1 MKKWSVILLV
11 SILTLAL
18 FAGPALAQKK
28 LIVIITPSHDNPFFK
43 TEADVA
49 QRTAEEL
56 GYDTLVLV
64 HDDDPN
70 RQDELFDTAIA
81 RGAAAIILD
90 NAGADASIG
99 AVQKAKDAG
108 IPCFLI
114 DREINATGIAV
125 AQIVSNNYQGA
136 SLVAEAFVQAM
147 GESGKYVELFG
158 RDTDTNAHVRSRAF
172 HDVIDQFPDMVMVAQ
187 QSANWSQ
194 VEAYQIMET
203 LIQAHPDIKGVICG
217 NDTMAL
223 GASAAL
229 RAAGMSHVIVCGFD
243 GSPDVIQAIKDG
255 YIYATGLQPA
265 AELAR
270 RAVYQADQ
278 YIKTGKIDQPEK
290 QTVDCYLV
298 TKENA
303 HEFGIFEKL

>member
-1 MKKWSVILLV
+1 M
-11 SILTLAL
+11 
-18 FAGPALAQKK
+18 
-28 LIVIITPSHDNPFFK
+28 
-43 TEADVA
+43 
-49 QRTAEEL
+49 
-56 GYDTLVLV
+56 
-64 HDDDPN
+64 
-70 RQDELFDTAIA
+70 
-81 RGAAAIILD
+81 
-90 NAGADASIG
+90 
-99 AVQKAKDAG
+99 
-108 IPCFLI
+108 
-114 DREINATGIAV
+114 
-125 AQIVSNNYQGA
+125 
-136 SLVAEAFVQAM
+136 VAEAFVQAM

-290 QTVDCYLV
+290 QSVDCYLV
-298 TKENA
+298 TKR
-303 HEFGIFEKL
+303 KCT